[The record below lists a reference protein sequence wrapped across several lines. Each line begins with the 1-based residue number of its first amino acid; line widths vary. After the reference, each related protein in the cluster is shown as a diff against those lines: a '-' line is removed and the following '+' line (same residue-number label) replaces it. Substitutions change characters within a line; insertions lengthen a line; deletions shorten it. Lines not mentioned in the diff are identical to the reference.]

1 MSGVTMSK
9 GLQFSKSPLAILS
22 LLVLL
27 MSAMP
32 AIAQSPQPKAGDPLP
47 FLNSSQLERF
57 NLGKIQFL
65 RTFGEAE
72 GLGPGFNQDSCA
84 SCHAVPI
91 GGTSSITVTRFG
103 AADKGAPFDPL
114 DAEGGSLLQAN
125 AISAEC
131 LEIVPASA
139 TVIAD
144 RITPS
149 ILGAGLVEAID
160 GSVIEANQSNGGIV
174 HWVPILEDPTAPLA
188 VGRFGWKSQLAT
200 LMSFSGDAT
209 LNEMG
214 ITNSIVQSENAPN
227 GDATLLP
234 TCDLVADPEEPLD
247 NGVPF
252 LDRITDF
259 QKFLAPPPQTPRSG
273 MSGETIFNDIG
284 CAICHR
290 PEYTTGTSPE
300 AGMSGV
306 TLRPYSD
313 FLLHDM
319 GALGDGI
326 AQGDALE
333 TEMKTPPLWG
343 LRIRG
348 QLLHDGRILVPD
360 LYQGV
365 NDAVGCHFGAALAS
379 SQAWNNLDKS
389 EQDKVVAFLDSLGRS
404 EYDTDG
410 NSFIDEA
417 DLQGFIDCW
426 TGDAPGSFNADSP
439 CALHDLDQDGDV
451 DAFDLSGLEQVFEGT
466 VADCDGDSTWDLVQ
480 ILTLNGDTNNNGV
493 LDTCEDP
500 FFRRG
505 DINLD
510 GAVDIGDAVALLSA
524 LFGGAGLPE
533 CLDGSD
539 SNDDGAIDISDAIF
553 VLTFL
558 FSSGTEMPAP
568 GISTCGPDP
577 TTDSLDC
584 AAAISCP

>member
-1 MSGVTMSK
+1 MPAW
-9 GLQFSKSPLAILS
+9 LILLS
-22 LLVLL
+22 LLPGFFLFNPV
-27 MSAMP
+27 A
-32 AIAQSPQPKAGDPLP
+32 AQSPQPKAGDPLP
-47 FLNSSQLERF
+47 FLNSAQLERF
-57 NLGKIQFL
+57 ELGKVQFL
-65 RTFGEAE
+65 RTFSEAE

-84 SCHAVPI
+84 SCHALPI
-91 GGTSSITVTRFG
+91 GGTSPITVTRFG

-125 AISAEC
+125 SIAPEC
-131 LEIVPASA
+131 LEIVPANA
-139 TVIAD
+139 TIIAD

-160 GSVIEANQSNGGIV
+160 GSVIVANQSNGGTV

-209 LNEMG
+209 LMEMG
-214 ITNSIVQSENAPN
+214 ITNSVLQVENAPN
-227 GDATLLP
+227 GDTSLIP
-234 TCDLVADPEEPLD
+234 ICDSVTDPEEPVD
-247 NGVPF
+247 NGVPY
-252 LDRITDF
+252 LERITDF
-259 QKFLAPPPQTPRSG
+259 QKFLAPPPQTPKSG
-273 MSGETIFNDIG
+273 MSGEAIFTSIG
-284 CAICHR
+284 CADCHR

-300 AGMSGV
+300 PGMSGV
-306 TLRPYSD
+306 TFRPYSD

-348 QLLHDGRILVPD
+348 QFLHDGRVLVQD

-365 NDAVGCHFGAALAS
+365 NDAVGWHFGDALPS

-389 EQDKVVAFLDSLGRS
+389 EQDKVVAFLNSLGRS

-417 DLQGFIDCW
+417 DLQGFINCW

-451 DAFDLSGLEQVFEGT
+451 DATDLAGLQQAYEGT
-466 VADCDGDSTWDLVQ
+466 VVDCDLDGTWDLIQ
-480 ILTLNGDTNNNGV
+480 ILTLNGDTNSNGI
-493 LDTCEDP
+493 LDACEDP

-505 DINLD
+505 DVNLD
-510 GAVDIGDAVALLSA
+510 GTVDIGDAVSLLSS

-539 SNDDGAIDISDAIF
+539 SNDDGAIDIGDAVF
-553 VLTFL
+553 VLSFL
-558 FSSGTEMPAP
+558 FSSGTDMPAP
-568 GISTCGPDP
+568 GITICGQDP
-577 TTDSLDC
+577 TADGLDC
-584 AAAISCP
+584 SAANSCP